1 MLNIGSDN
9 RSTPNYFAYK
19 TDDKGERTD
28 HRRRDIQSKHLSLAH
43 PDLFGELE
51 IDRLVSAS

>member
-1 MLNIGSDN
+1 MKRTIEQIWHF
-9 RSTPNYFAYK
+9 FAYK
-19 TDDKGERTD
+19 TDYKGERTD

-43 PDLFGELE
+43 SDLFRELTLE